1 MSVGDVLNR
10 TPSSIL
16 NGGIGSNV
24 QKLTKDLRTSTSG
37 VLDDSRFSSRAELEK
52 SGLDRQYDALQA
64 RIVRGEVYNTTISTA
79 SSKLSAKQVA
89 LDDIRAVMSD
99 FQHAGSNTSPSA
111 PTRNEVA
118 NKALSQLAAI
128 LNKKE
133 SGKYIFGGKT
143 DNVAP
148 IQGDITSLDENN
160 FTTVKEG
167 AMVVDISE
175 TRSVD
180 INMVT
185 ALDIKP
191 FVKAL
196 NLYKTNKPSDQ
207 DSTSAL
213 TIAMTEATKSHQA
226 LQVKVGDALED
237 VKAAK
242 TENVTNVSDAKETLA
257 TDFAVNVVDR
267 TEKMSGAMQSLLI
280 NFSISVG
287 TRNLLEKIMSA

>member
-37 VLDDSRFSSRAELEK
+37 VLDDSRFYSRAELEK

-167 AMVVDISE
+167 VMVVDISE

-196 NLYKTNKPSDQ
+196 NLYKTNKPSDPN
-207 DSTSAL
+207 STSAL